1 MKRTEESPFVR
12 FVSSEVIVSE
22 SANFNLQLSP
32 NISIKDVS
40 LVIDVYDL
48 DNPVHPEGHV
58 GWWQFSVDRLGEQ
71 VQAAVQEIES
81 KNALI
86 RLDEESSQN
95 SWVNEETVSCQRWVF
110 NAVLRSNVTNAIVYI
125 DRVPAFKGVKAATLF
140 RAAFDRNWDQPR
152 LAYLSYVFPR
162 SSTVRLVSRNIFPY
176 DAVGNLCLDI
186 YRMLRQNNIAVE
198 LYAENTDI
206 VLNDIVRKVELLYEE
221 VSSQDQIL
229 YFFSTYDPNIPKIA
243 SLQSIRKIVY
253 FHGITD
259 PAKLQVFDPEL
270 SAICEKGKTQMD
282 QLQLF
287 DVVATNSLT
296 NSNYITAHAEK
307 KFLKQK
313 TEEKI
318 DKKKRKRRRDIQ
330 VIPPKLISTDVAQ
343 RSLSADYSRNQATRL
358 LYVGRIKSHKKV
370 EHVLEL
376 FAAYLKLDADAEC
389 WIVGSG
395 ADKAYRDYLTWV
407 EEKQLQLP
415 SGKVRWLGN
424 VDNDRLQELY
434 LSASAYVS
442 MSEDEGF
449 CLPVIEAMMN
459 GLPLFVYGLPA
470 IKEIVQDSGLYFD
483 NKDFGHLAET
493 LHLLLRD
500 RQRCLD
506 IVERQRLRAMPIIE
520 RMDGRD
526 FLRLLQPTSLQV

>member
-1 MKRTEESPFVR
+1 MKRIEDSPFVR
-12 FVSSEVIVSE
+12 FISSEIILSE
-22 SANFNLQLSP
+22 SASFNLQLSP
-32 NISIKDVS
+32 NISRKDVS

-58 GWWQFSVDRLGEQ
+58 GWWQFPVDRLGEQ
-71 VQAAVQEIES
+71 VQATMQEIES

-86 RLDEESSQN
+86 RLDEESFEN
-95 SWVNEETVSCQRWVF
+95 SWVNEEPVTCQRRVF
-110 NAVLRSNVTNAIVYI
+110 NAVLRSNVTNAIIYI
-125 DRVPAFKGVKAATLF
+125 DKVPAFKGVEAATLF
-140 RAAFDRNWDQPR
+140 RSAFDRHWDRPR

-162 SSTVRLVSRNIFPY
+162 ASTVRLVSRNIFPY

-198 LYAENTDI
+198 MYAEKTDI

-221 VSSQDQIL
+221 VSSQDQVL

-243 SLQSIRKIVY
+243 SLKHIRKIVY

-270 SAICEKGKTQMD
+270 SAICEKGKTQID

-287 DVVATNSLT
+287 DVITTNSLS
-296 NSNYITAHAEK
+296 NSNYIAAHAEK
-307 KFLKQK
+307 KPPEKKAEKKIEKQK
-313 TEEKI
+313 GKE
-318 DKKKRKRRRDIQ
+318 RRDIQ
-330 VIPPKLISTDVAQ
+330 VIPPKLISADVAK
-343 RSLSADYSRNQATRL
+343 RSLDADYSTDRAARL

-376 FAAYLKLDADAEC
+376 FAAYLKLDAYAEC

-434 LSASAYVS
+434 RSASAYVS

-470 IKEIVQDSGLYFD
+470 IKEIIQDSGLYFD
-483 NKDFGHLAET
+483 DKDFEHLAET
-493 LHLLLRD
+493 LHLLLNNQ
-500 RQRCLD
+500 QRCLD
-506 IVERQRLRAMPIIE
+506 IIERQRLRAMPIIE

-526 FLRLLQPTSLQV
+526 FLRLLQPPSLQV

>member
-1 MKRTEESPFVR
+1 MKRIEDSSFVR
-12 FVSSEVIVSE
+12 FISSEVILSD
-22 SANFNLQLSP
+22 SASFNLQLSP
-32 NISIKDVS
+32 NISKKDVS

-58 GWWQFSVDRLGEQ
+58 GWWQFSVDKLGEQ
-71 VQAAVQEIES
+71 VQAAIQEIES

-110 NAVLRSNVTNAIVYI
+110 NAVLRSNVTNAIICI
-125 DRVPAFKGVKAATLF
+125 DRVPAFKEVKAATLF

-186 YRMLRQNNIAVE
+186 YRMLRQNNISVE
-198 LYAENTDI
+198 LYAETADI
-206 VLNDIVRKVELLYEE
+206 VLNDIVRKVELLYED
-221 VSSQDQIL
+221 VSSQDQVL

-243 SLQSIRKIVY
+243 SLQHIRKIVY

-270 SAICEKGKTQMD
+270 SAICEKGKTQLD

-287 DVVATNSLT
+287 DVIATNSLS
-296 NSNYITAHAEK
+296 NSNYIAAHAEK
-307 KFLKQK
+307 KLK
-313 TEEKI
+313 EKKI
-318 DKKKRKRRRDIQ
+318 EKKKGKERRDIQ
-330 VIPPKLISTDVAQ
+330 VIPPKLISADVAK
-343 RSLSADYSRNQATRL
+343 RSLNADYSTDRAARL

-370 EHVLEL
+370 EHLLEL

-415 SGKVRWLGN
+415 SGKVCWLGT

-434 LSASAYVS
+434 RSASVYVS

-470 IKEIVQDSGLYFD
+470 IKEIIQDSGLYFD
-483 NKDFGHLAET
+483 NKDFEHLAET

-526 FLRLLQPTSLQV
+526 FLRLLHPPSLQV